1 MFEKVKESFYK
12 WSNETTEL
20 WEDRRYIRSILTC
33 LLPPVLIGLILV
45 LIIKAVI
52 AGFNFL
58 CRYYAQLIFAA
69 FAICVFVAWLDKR
82 RADKIDLER
91 QEQDIRERRD
101 YSDKLETALT
111 EDATYVAQAYVIFDV
126 AKELGPLGIVPPMRP
141 SDLYSPNRMIYVS
154 NRTVGLSLF
163 LLQKDRE
170 KVDINLLKHTLQTKV
185 DQRLQAGEFPDIP
198 AQHVYQGR
206 VYSGFVI
213 DMIRDND
220 GYLNVYT
227 ALVNDA
233 YCRYRENRELNKY
246 RLLPSVDRRDVDY

>member
-1 MFEKVKESFYK
+1 MIEKAKRFYNRWYTK
-12 WSNETTEL
+12 INEFWIDE
-20 WEDRRYIRSILTC
+20 RYILAILTF
-33 LLPPVLIGLILV
+33 LPPPILV
-45 LIIKAVI
+45 ALLAILTIKATI

-58 CRYYAQLIFAA
+58 RIYYAHLIFAA
-69 FAICVFVAWLDKR
+69 FAVCVFVAWLDKR

-170 KVDINLLKHTLQTKV
+170 KVDIDLLKHTLQTKV

-206 VYSGFVI
+206 VYSGFAI

-246 RLLPSVDRRDVDY
+246 RRPPSVDRRDVDY

>member
-1 MFEKVKESFYK
+1 
-12 WSNETTEL
+12 
-20 WEDRRYIRSILTC
+20 
-33 LLPPVLIGLILV
+33 
-45 LIIKAVI
+45 
-52 AGFNFL
+52 
-58 CRYYAQLIFAA
+58 
-69 FAICVFVAWLDKR
+69 
-82 RADKIDLER
+82 
-91 QEQDIRERRD
+91 
-101 YSDKLETALT
+101 
-111 EDATYVAQAYVIFDV
+111 
-126 AKELGPLGIVPPMRP
+126 MRP

-246 RLLPSVDRRDVDY
+246 RLLPSVDRRDTDY